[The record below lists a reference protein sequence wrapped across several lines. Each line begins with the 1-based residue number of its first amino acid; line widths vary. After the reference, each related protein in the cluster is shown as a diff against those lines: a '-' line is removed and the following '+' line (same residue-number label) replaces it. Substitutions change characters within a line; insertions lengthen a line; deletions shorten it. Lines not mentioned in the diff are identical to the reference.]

1 MTKFKTMVL
10 NIAIAVSLIASGS
23 FVIQLHLWQAR
34 AQSLAGAPV
43 GGMASFIQDL
53 HSHTKNLP
61 VQVIEDL
68 N

>member
-10 NIAIAVSLIASGS
+10 NIAIAVSLIAAGS
-23 FVIQLHLWQAR
+23 FVVQLHLWQAR
-34 AQSLAGAPV
+34 AQSLAGTPV
-43 GGMASFIQDL
+43 GGMSSFIQDL
-53 HSHTKNLP
+53 HSRTKNLP